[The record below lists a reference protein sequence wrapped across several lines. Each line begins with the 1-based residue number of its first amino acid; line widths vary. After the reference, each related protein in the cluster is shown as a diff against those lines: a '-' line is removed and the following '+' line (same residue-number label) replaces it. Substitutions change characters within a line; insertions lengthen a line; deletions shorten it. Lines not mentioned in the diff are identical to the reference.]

1 MNPAIVT
8 IVGFALDLAA
18 AGIERK
24 RIQDAVRL
32 QELKGQTA
40 AQIADHLRRLRDM
53 ELNDVPTE
61 DEPEPPKA
69 A

>member
-8 IVGFALDLAA
+8 VVGYVLDLAA

-24 RIQDAVRL
+24 RIQDAVIAH
-32 QELKGQTA
+32 EKAGKNA
-40 AQIADHLRRLRDM
+40 AQIADLLRRMRDA
-53 ELNDVPTE
+53 ELAGDA
-61 DEPEPPKA
+61 PEPPKA

>member
-8 IVGFALDLAA
+8 VVGYVLDLAA

-24 RIQDAVRL
+24 RIQDAVIA
-32 QELKGQTA
+32 QERAGKNA
-40 AQIADHLRRLRDM
+40 AQIADALRRLRDA
-53 ELNDVPTE
+53 ELAD
-61 DEPEPPKA
+61 DEPEPPRA